1 MPHHINLSSHF
12 ITSKSAS
19 TCEPYNS
26 SSSSSNCSS
35 SSNINN
41 DKCCKQLAKIIGFKK
56 AETKIQNGV
65 CVIEGQRCIKPEI
78 TEKCNK
84 KGCEKIRSPL
94 TKAVDIT
101 FECNDGKFLNFIEI
115 ALFQEEVNPLI
126 KEFVKRK
133 IQISALHNHEIL
145 VKPLRVY
152 LHASSNDQP
161 QIFAKK
167 LHDAFKSAINP
178 CTKKSILE
186 TLQ

>member
-1 MPHHINLSSHF
+1 MPRHINLSSHF
-12 ITSKSAS
+12 IPAECSSES
-19 TCEPYNS
+19 TCKPCES
-26 SSSSSNCSS
+26 SSSTQD
-35 SSNINN
+35 
-41 DKCCKQLAKIIGFKK
+41 DKCCQQLAKIIGFKK
-56 AETKIQNGV
+56 ADTKIQNGV
-65 CVIEGQRCIKPEI
+65 CVIEGQRCITPEV

-84 KGCEKIRSPL
+84 KGCQKIRSPM

-101 FECNDGKFLNFIEI
+101 FENNNGKFLNLLEI
-115 ALFQEEVNPLI
+115 ALLQEEVNSLI

-145 VKPLRVY
+145 VKPLRMY
-152 LHASSNDQP
+152 LHAYSNDQP

-167 LHDAFKSAINP
+167 LHHAFKCAINP